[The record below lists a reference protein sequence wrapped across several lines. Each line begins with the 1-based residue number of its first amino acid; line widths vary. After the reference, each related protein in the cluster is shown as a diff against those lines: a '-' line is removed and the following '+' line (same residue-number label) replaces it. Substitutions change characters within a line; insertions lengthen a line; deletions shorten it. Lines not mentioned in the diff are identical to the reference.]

1 MLVKANE
8 FGGGGTNLAFSM
20 GAASAGGDRGGEE
33 RTGGSGRLERKE
45 LRWGAG
51 SVVFMVD

>member
-8 FGGGGTNLAFSM
+8 LGGGGTNLTFSL
-20 GAASAGGDRGGEE
+20 GASAAGGDRGGEE

-45 LRWGAG
+45 LRWGPG
-51 SVVFMVD
+51 GVVLMVD